1 MNLLLIFDKNFDIN
15 QEALLN
21 FLKKQK
27 FKSIITSI
35 SEKNIEIKERFI
47 AKPSSFN
54 QITNNIKNKDNYD
67 KIIVFTD
74 KQYQDNYFFHTQK
87 NTVICSFYGWEY
99 FTNLSKSNGII
110 YFIIDILALEID
122 ASFRH
127 QELTGCIYDFLW
139 EKVGI
144 DRGMRD
150 AIFCKSCTK
159 RLKNSLSNDKK
170 NVLREI
176 EILMEKLSISSKS
189 NQDILSNN
197 DKKHTFN
204 EETIFSASDI
214 KITNE
219 SILISTLIKKLKKET
234 IELNKTDKLWNEH
247 QMGRFI
253 ESILLKLP
261 LPALYF
267 DVSNPKKWTIID
279 GLNRL
284 NTLQKFIIE
293 KSFNLTNLEFLKKL
307 DNKSYNDLDG
317 VYKRIIDET
326 AMITYQVGIQTPKTV
341 RDSIVNRINN
351 KRGIK

>member
-21 FLKKQK
+21 FLEKQK

-35 SEKNIEIKERFI
+35 SEKNIDIKERFI
-47 AKPSSFN
+47 TEPSSFN
-54 QITNNIKNKDNYD
+54 QITNNIENKDNYD

-150 AIFCKSCTK
+150 AIFCTSCTK

-176 EILMEKLSISSKS
+176 EILMKKLSISSKS
-189 NQDILSNN
+189 NQDILSQN
-197 DKKHTFN
+197 DKEYNFN
-204 EETIFSASDI
+204 KETIFSASDI

-293 KSFNLTNLEFLKKL
+293 KSFNLTDLEFLKKL

-341 RDSIVNRINN
+341 RDSIVNRINT